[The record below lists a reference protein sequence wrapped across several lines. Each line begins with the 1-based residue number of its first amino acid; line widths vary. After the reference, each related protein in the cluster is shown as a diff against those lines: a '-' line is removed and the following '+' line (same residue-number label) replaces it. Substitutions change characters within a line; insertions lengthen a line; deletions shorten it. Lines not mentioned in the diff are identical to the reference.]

1 MVKISFASKWKRAFL
16 IVIASFLTFGAP
28 YVILVVNMVIL
39 KRGYFYRTFPVGHSR
54 GSVTPD
60 SLLNL
65 VVFFLIIFGI
75 VIFYEVLKAKE
86 SEKTGKG

>member
-16 IVIASFLTFGAP
+16 IVISSFLTFGAP
-28 YVILVVNMVIL
+28 YVILI
-39 KRGYFYRTFPVGHSR
+39 FYRTSPVGHSR
-54 GSVTPD
+54 GTPD

-65 VVFFLIIFGI
+65 VAIFLIISGI
-75 VIFYEVLKAKE
+75 VIFYGVLKAKE